1 MRPVFKF
8 FWGLALQIHSLM
20 VNFMWTWKELVFS
33 LLFYDSLMEVYFPLW
48 DCKQHEDTA
57 IPCCSGITKNALSLL
72 LQIQPFTSPP
82 SSVDHIFTSGASRW
96 VQLPQWEFGG
106 WRERDWGIF
115 HPTSLPAGLGQQQLA
130 SSWRS
135 PFLPAGSCLQLQ
147 LLQCSS
153 H

>member
-1 MRPVFKF
+1 MRPVFKI

-20 VNFMWTWKELVFS
+20 VNFMWTWKEWVFS

-48 DCKQHEDTA
+48 DCKQHEGTA

-106 WRERDWGIF
+106 WREGEREGLGNFSSYLTPSWAGSAAAGFFLKVTI
-115 HPTSLPAGLGQQQLA
+115 PACWLLPAA
-130 SSWRS
+130 TA
-135 PFLPAGSCLQLQ
+135 PPV
-147 LLQCSS
+147 
-153 H
+153 